1 MWEYSPQNWQSWR
14 SRQDLGPDILST
26 APRCQDRD
34 GVRVFFSEYYVHLF
48 TSLTLYTTQRNEMT
62 TKSLSSSNGLTRPIT
77 PTATTRLLASTVSQP
92 AVMPTTCHVIC
103 WPPYMA
109 WKRSIMTKYRVQ
121 SIRRSVTW
129 HHVTSRAQMQ
139 PSVTPMSVLYMQ
151 HAASHGSS
159 LTHILD
165 TIIQKKQFCQE
176 TPARNRPEK
185 LERAKNIFW
194 EYWLNNFLSYFLGI
208 SNSLAHDNDDKNH
221 GKI

>member
-1 MWEYSPQNWQSWR
+1 MCAGLCPTYWTTFGN
-14 SRQDLGPDILST
+14 
-26 APRCQDRD
+26 CQDRD
-34 GVRVFFSEYYVHLF
+34 GVRIFSEYYVHLF
-48 TSLTLYTTQRNEMT
+48 TSLILYTTQLNEMT

-77 PTATTRLLASTVSQP
+77 LTATTRLLASTVSQP

-109 WKRSIMTKYRVQ
+109 WKRSIMTNGVQ

-159 LTHILD
+159 LTHTRD
-165 TIIQKKQFCQE
+165 SNAE
-176 TPARNRPEK
+176 ENRN
-185 LERAKNIFW
+185 
-194 EYWLNNFLSYFLGI
+194 GI
-208 SNSLAHDNDDKNH
+208 A
-221 GKI
+221 